1 MNSPRSGIA
10 LSGSFS
16 ENGRRCFRMG
26 VRYTRR
32 FALAIACLTVLAVT
46 VEAQNQRSRKPHHSA
61 SRSRQKPVSHA
72 VPRSLPSSAV
82 PQVTGTKGSASNQ
95 ELSRIERSSVSHI
108 RPVTQQKAH
117 AAAVASHPSA
127 SRERSTPMNFS
138 YQAPHSNA
146 KTSRPPGASRTH

>member
-1 MNSPRSGIA
+1 MSGR
-10 LSGSFS
+10 FS
-16 ENGRRCFRMG
+16 ENARRCFRMI
-26 VRYTRR
+26 VRNIRR
-32 FALAIACLTVLAVT
+32 FAVAIACLAVLAVT
-46 VEAQNQRSRKPHHSA
+46 VAAQNQGSRKPHHSA
-61 SRSRQKPVSHA
+61 NRSRQKPVSQA

-82 PQVTGTKGSASNQ
+82 PQATGTKGSASNQ

-117 AAAVASHPSA
+117 AAAVASHPST

-146 KTSRPPGASRTH
+146 KTSHPPSASRTH